1 MRGCGFVSACGRPEV
16 MIFSQLEYMVALARE
31 RHFAR
36 AAESCSVSQPA
47 LSEGIRKLEI
57 ELDVPLIRRGNR
69 FEGLTAEG
77 EQIVVWARRILADR
91 TALTEQISAMRS
103 GVTGQLR
110 IGSIPTASS
119 AVSLLTAPFCAAH
132 PLANVHVA
140 SDLRSEEVLRLLAD
154 YEIDAGITYVENPL
168 PDGFQVTRLYLEKYV
183 LLAAEDHGPFSG
195 TTVGW
200 TDAAALPL
208 CLLDRSMQ
216 GRRVVDE
223 AFQEAGLTA
232 APRLETDSVASLLA
246 QMKAGPWATIVPVSW
261 LHVFR
266 VPRGLRV
273 LRLVKPERRV
283 QIGLVTLSREPETVL
298 ARALT
303 EVARG
308 TDLTFLE
315 NLPAEQVQ

>member
-1 MRGCGFVSACGRPEV
+1 

-47 LSEGIRKLEI
+47 LSEGIRKLEV

-91 TALTEQISAMRS
+91 SALTEQISAMRS
-103 GVTGQLR
+103 GVSGQLR
-110 IGSIPTASS
+110 IGSIPTASP
-119 AVSLLTAPFCAAH
+119 AVSVLTAAFCAAH
-132 PLANVHVA
+132 PLADVHVA
-140 SDLRSEEVLRLLAD
+140 SDLRSEDVLRLLAD
-154 YEIDAGITYVENPL
+154 YEIDAGITYVSDPV
-168 PDGFQVTRLYLEKYV
+168 PDGFRVTGLYFEKYV
-183 LLAAEDHGPFSG
+183 LLTAEEHGAYGGAS
-195 TTVGW
+195 VGW
-200 TDAAALPL
+200 SDAAALPL

-216 GRRVVDE
+216 GRRQVDDALRE
-223 AFQEAGLTA
+223 VGLTA

-246 QMKAGPWATIVPVSW
+246 QMTAGPWATIVPAAW
-261 LHVFR
+261 LHVFP
-266 VPRGLRV
+266 VPRGLRA
-273 LRLVKPERRV
+273 LRLVRPERRA
-283 QIGLVTLSREPETVL
+283 QIGLATLSREPEAVL

-303 EVARG
+303 AVAHG

-315 NLPAEQVQ
+315 NQPADQPQ

>member
-1 MRGCGFVSACGRPEV
+1 

-47 LSEGIRKLEI
+47 LSEGIRKLEA

-77 EQIVVWARRILADR
+77 EEIVLWARRILADR

-132 PLANVHVA
+132 PSASVHVA
-140 SDLRSEEVLRLLAD
+140 SDLRSEDVLRLLAD
-154 YEIDAGITYVENPL
+154 YEIDAGVTYVGNPV
-168 PDGFQVTRLYLEKYV
+168 PDGFRVTPLYVERYV
-183 LLAAEDHGPFSG
+183 LLTAEEDGLFSG
-195 TTVGW
+195 SAVGW
-200 TDAAALPL
+200 SDAAALPL

-216 GRRVVDE
+216 GRRLVDE
-223 AFQEAGLTA
+223 ALREVGLTA

-246 QMKAGPWATIVPVSW
+246 QMTAGPWATIVPSAW
-261 LHVFR
+261 LHVFQ
-266 VPRGLRV
+266 VPRGLRA
-273 LRLVKPERRV
+273 LRLVKPERQA

-303 EVARG
+303 AVARG

-315 NLPAEQVQ
+315 NLPADQSP

>member
-1 MRGCGFVSACGRPEV
+1 VNSVSSCGRPEA

-47 LSEGIRKLEI
+47 LSEGIRKLEV

-91 TALTEQISAMRS
+91 KALTEQISAMRS

-110 IGSIPTASS
+110 IGAIPTASP
-119 AVSLLTAPFCAAH
+119 AVSVLTAAFCAAH

-140 SDLRSEEVLRLLAD
+140 SDLRSEDVLRLLAD
-154 YEIDAGITYVENPL
+154 FEIDAGITYVGGPV
-168 PDGFQVTRLYLEKYV
+168 PDGFRVTRLYFEKHV
-183 LLAAEDHGPFSG
+183 LLTADERGAFGGS
-195 TTVGW
+195 TVGW
-200 TDAAALPL
+200 SDAAGLPL

-216 GRRVVDE
+216 GRRQVDD
-223 AFQEAGLTA
+223 ALRDVGLTA
-232 APRLETDSVASLLA
+232 APRLETDSVALLLA
-246 QMKAGPWATIVPVSW
+246 QMKAGQWSTIVPAAW
-261 LHVFR
+261 LHVFEL
-266 VPRGLRV
+266 PRGVRA
-273 LRLVKPERRV
+273 LRLVGPERQAEV
-283 QIGLVTLSREPETVL
+283 GLVTLSREPETVL

-303 EVARG
+303 AVARAA
-308 TDLTFLE
+308 DLTFLE
-315 NLPAEQVQ
+315 NQPADQL

>member
-1 MRGCGFVSACGRPEV
+1 MVVDSLSACGRPEA

-47 LSEGIRKLEI
+47 LSEGIRKLEV
-57 ELDVPLIRRGNR
+57 ELGVPLIRRGNR

-91 TALTEQISAMRS
+91 SALTAQIAAMRS

-110 IGSIPTASS
+110 IGTIPTASP
-119 AVSLLTAPFCAAH
+119 AVSGLTAAFCAAH

-140 SDLRSEEVLRLLAD
+140 SDLRSEDVLRLLAD
-154 YEIDAGITYVENPL
+154 YEIDAGISYVADPV
-168 PDGFQVTRLYLEKYV
+168 PDGFEMTSLYREKYV
-183 LLAAEDHGPFSG
+183 LLTSEAHGAFKG
-195 TTVGW
+195 TAVGW
-200 TDAAALPL
+200 SDAATLPL

-216 GRRVVDE
+216 GRRQVDE
-223 AFQEAGLTA
+223 AFLDVGLTA
-232 APRLETDSVASLLA
+232 DPRLETDSVASLLA
-246 QMKAGPWATIVPVSW
+246 QMSAGLWATIVPAAW

-266 VPRGLRV
+266 IPRGLRA
-273 LRLVKPERRV
+273 LRLIGSERRPH
-283 QIGLVTLSREPETVL
+283 IGLVTLSREPQSVL

-308 TDLTFLE
+308 IDLTLLE
-315 NLPAEQVQ
+315 NAPADQQE